1 MANFMNDFNIFFNM
15 IFNCLKKIFD
25 WFTGTISG
33 EIFIFVILIS
43 LFFFLINLFVDFKD

>member
-1 MANFMNDFNIFFNM
+1 MTNFMNDFNIFFNM
-15 IFNCLKKIFD
+15 IFKCLKNIFN
-25 WFTGTISG
+25 WFTGTIIG